1 MQGLLYLCFCC
12 NILRPFHR
20 LGDAYNES
28 YIQLRTDRQVNF
40 CNKLFAAWDFNIT
53 DVKTA
58 KLRRAH
64 IRTDFQVRKKSLV
77 ALPRC

>member
-1 MQGLLYLCFCC
+1 MHAMQDYPFCVC
-12 NILRPFHR
+12 VVTLSYR

-28 YIQLRTDRQVNF
+28 YIQFRADRQVNF

-64 IRTDFQVRKKSLV
+64 IRTDFQVREILL
-77 ALPRC
+77 AFPMC